1 MDSLPLKTDFQ
12 YYFNAF
18 SWHPY
23 ARAIFDL
30 GFYSKLI
37 NIFKSLAI
45 YVCLLLNKLD
55 YLINV
60 SIIITGTNLLKPNK
74 N

>member
-1 MDSLPLKTDFQ
+1 MRFL
-12 YYFNAF
+12 
-18 SWHPY
+18 

-30 GFYSKLI
+30 GISSKLI

-45 YVCLLLNKLD
+45 YVCLLSNKLD

-60 SIIITGTNLLKPNK
+60 SIIITGTNLLKPN
-74 N
+74 